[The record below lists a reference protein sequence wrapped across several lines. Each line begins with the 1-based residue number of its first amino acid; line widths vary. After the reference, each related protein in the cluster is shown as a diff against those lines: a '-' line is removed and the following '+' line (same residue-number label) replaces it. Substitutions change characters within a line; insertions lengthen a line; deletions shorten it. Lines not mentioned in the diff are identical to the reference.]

1 MYSQYERL
9 IVMHS
14 QETVLKKQEQTRK
27 IFTDRTIKEQLED
40 TVSKLERTLTL
51 REKERR
57 QFKEKEEKH
66 IDIIAHLETKL

>member
-1 MYSQYERL
+1 
-9 IVMHS
+9 MHS

>member
-1 MYSQYERL
+1 LYSQYERL